1 MPPTGQVN
9 PYGPPGHG
17 QQWPQAG
24 FPQPGFYPP
33 HQAPQGFY
41 HSQPQ
46 SLGGVGG
53 LGNGMYGGPTTDGTS
68 TGTPYQSGQPQ
79 PLGGIGGLDS
89 GQYGGPNSARPSM
102 SGQPQTLG
110 GIGGLDNGSY
120 GGPNSARPSMSGQPQ
135 TLGGIGGLDNGSYGG
150 PNSARPSTGAQSYRS
165 DQPQTLGGMGRPYGA
180 PSATRPH
187 TGTWDD
193 SVNPWQDQGGPH
205 TPTFWTTY
213 LREGVQPHAYDAEAV
228 ALQSLMRRQHLGT
241 VRVGTVVALP
251 RTNLNNNWTYGDWDR
266 AGWDLYAVNSF
277 PRGEGIALVFMANID
292 GHTPSRERRRVLI
305 PPNASGHVHV
315 VPPGGPLHNALVPP
329 SNAGVGSGTS
339 SASSATDSQGGLTA
353 PAEASAGKPIEDNV
367 FYAIMEECMREP
379 GMLKRL
385 GLEYSRNNSGEI
397 PSRNPPQAGSGKTG
411 VQAFFYAT
419 KDGILVETQTNK
431 LGPERVADLTMVL
444 RCMSLN
450 RQRIAVDEIRLQ
462 MDTVWGMVLT
472 ALGDF
477 NRSDNTVGFA
487 GLNRISLYRG
497 TPLLASKE
505 RLASF
510 ILGTGWV
517 EGSYEAFNLRWL
529 LLPGEEYAWG
539 RDHTVQGTQGLLTV
553 LRRLEW
559 ALTTFYDPAFAGVT
573 EAFTAL
579 EMSRFMGHSD
589 AIIRRAV
596 EVPLSRWGTDMRT
609 QYHPTLGGTEHMPM
623 QDPTAAAALLRA
635 GLNDSFAKLDASG
648 NAAGCSQER
657 IEGPPHPVFFSA
669 DGEHI
674 RLRATEFHPGQHA
687 ATVCRAPS
695 SGTMGGPVSTA
706 PRTHTSTTL
715 DENPLKKQRTRNPEE
730 GETCLWR
737 AAGLL
742 GLRSKE
748 DKPFACKS
756 DGCPADHT
764 PTTPADIAKVVTPAN
779 LEAWAVSQPIRA
791 RFAEAI
797 RAQVPDW
804 K

>member
-1 MPPTGQVN
+1 
-9 PYGPPGHG
+9 
-17 QQWPQAG
+17 
-24 FPQPGFYPP
+24 
-33 HQAPQGFY
+33 
-41 HSQPQ
+41 
-46 SLGGVGG
+46 
-53 LGNGMYGGPTTDGTS
+53 
-68 TGTPYQSGQPQ
+68 
-79 PLGGIGGLDS
+79 
-89 GQYGGPNSARPSM
+89 
-102 SGQPQTLG
+102 
-110 GIGGLDNGSY
+110 
-120 GGPNSARPSMSGQPQ
+120 
-135 TLGGIGGLDNGSYGG
+135 
-150 PNSARPSTGAQSYRS
+150 
-165 DQPQTLGGMGRPYGA
+165 
-180 PSATRPH
+180 
-187 TGTWDD
+187 
-193 SVNPWQDQGGPH
+193 
-205 TPTFWTTY
+205 
-213 LREGVQPHAYDAEAV
+213 
-228 ALQSLMRRQHLGT
+228 
-241 VRVGTVVALP
+241 
-251 RTNLNNNWTYGDWDR
+251 
-266 AGWDLYAVNSF
+266 
-277 PRGEGIALVFMANID
+277 
-292 GHTPSRERRRVLI
+292 
-305 PPNASGHVHV
+305 
-315 VPPGGPLHNALVPP
+315 
-329 SNAGVGSGTS
+329 
-339 SASSATDSQGGLTA
+339 
-353 PAEASAGKPIEDNV
+353 
-367 FYAIMEECMREP
+367 MEECMKEP
-379 GMLKRL
+379 GVMKRL
-385 GLEYSRNNSGEI
+385 GLEYSRDGSGGN

-411 VQAFFYAT
+411 VQSFFYAT

-444 RCMSLN
+444 RCMSQN

-635 GLNDSFAKLDASG
+635 GLDDSFAKLDASG

-695 SGTMGGPVSTA
+695 SGTMGGPVPTT

-715 DENPLKKQRTRNPEE
+715 DENPAKRQRTRNPEE

-742 GLRSKE
+742 GLKGKD
-748 DKPFACKS
+748 DKPFACKVDS
-756 DGCPADHT
+756 CTADHT
-764 PTTPADIAKVVTPAN
+764 PTTPADIAKAVTPAN
-779 LEAWAVSQPIRA
+779 LEAWGVTQPTRA
-791 RFAEAI
+791 KFAEAI